1 MILDKSKSRAN
12 TSLDELL
19 SQIPSIDQVRS
30 LFNYLRRQGLGD
42 IISNLDLIELASPH
56 MCLDKKKLD
65 MRKENNPFEILVLS
79 NPLARTILVDAKN
92 CKGNTIS

>member
-1 MILDKSKSRAN
+1 MH
-12 TSLDELL
+12 
-19 SQIPSIDQVRS
+19 QIRNLCDC
-30 LFNYLRRQGLGD
+30 LRRKRLGD
-42 IISNLDLIELASPH
+42 AVSNLDLIEWASLH

-65 MRKENNPFEILVLS
+65 MRKGNNPFEILVLS